1 MTTYRI
7 EIKSLFYK
15 DIDADSK
22 SEAKRIMADSVN
34 PACSINFANNSG
46 TFFYE
51 PIDFKKATIIEQ

>member
-1 MTTYRI
+1 MARYRI

-15 DIDADSK
+15 DVYADSK
-22 SEAKRIMADSVN
+22 EEAERIIADSIN